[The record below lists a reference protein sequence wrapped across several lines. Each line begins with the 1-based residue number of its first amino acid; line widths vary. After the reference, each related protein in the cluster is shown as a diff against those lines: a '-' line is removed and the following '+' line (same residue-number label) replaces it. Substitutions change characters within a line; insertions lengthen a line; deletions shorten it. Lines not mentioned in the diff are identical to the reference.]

1 MLIGLKVENYTLIQ
15 HLEIRFFKGYSVITG
30 ETGAGKSILLDALG
44 LIMGNRADLATLKD
58 AEKKC
63 VIEAFFN
70 VENYHLKDLF
80 LENDWDYE
88 RETIIRR
95 EILPSGKS
103 RAFINDSPVNLSD
116 IQLLTNHLIDI
127 HTQVDNREIESNDF
141 QFFIF
146 DSLANN
152 FDKIFTYKSKFKI
165 IKLKEKELKSL
176 KEEYASLLKESDYN
190 NHAFEEL
197 EKANFKLGEQSELE
211 EVLNNLSNVEL
222 ISENLNYSNQLISN
236 EEIGIAWGVKNCKNA
251 LQKIANFNASFSELY
266 SRLNSVSIE
275 IEDINITLNN
285 ELEKLTFDPD
295 RLSQVNDRLQL
306 IYFLQKKHNVT
317 TVDEL
322 IFIKDELQCK
332 VSKFDNFETEI
343 SCLEEELKVLK
354 DELTILAQEISE
366 KRKLAIPI
374 FKEKVL
380 AILSDLGMSDA
391 DFSIQFNFEDI
402 FFENGKDRIEM
413 LFKANKGGVF
423 GVIKKVASGGE
434 IARIMLA
441 VKTVLAD
448 YVTLPTIIFD
458 EIDTGVSGEIA
469 KKMGEIMGIMSK
481 TRQVFAITHLPQ
493 VASQGQHHYK
503 VQKSTLN
510 NTTISSVELLNDTNR
525 INEIATMISGNVLT
539 DSAINHAKVLLNK

>member
-190 NHAFEEL
+190 NHVFEEL

-222 ISENLNYSNQLISN
+222 ISENLNYSNQLISD
-236 EEIGIAWGVKNCKNA
+236 EEIGIASGVKNCKNA

-493 VASQGQHHYK
+493 VASQGQYHYK
-503 VQKSTLN
+503 VQKLTLN